1 MLKVSTEYR
10 KGVFFV
16 RIIGR
21 YDNGSKI
28 KEILDIIDELG
39 ISNIVFNL
47 KKLDFLSIEQIK
59 EIYNFKENRKEKNLF
74 IIYDQR
80 KSRLFKNFLPNL
92 DKELDVFSYL

>member
-1 MLKVSTEYR
+1 MLKISTEYR

-28 KEILDIIDELG
+28 KEILNIIDELG

-59 EIYNFKENRKEKNLF
+59 EIYNH
-74 IIYDQR
+74 
-80 KSRLFKNFLPNL
+80 
-92 DKELDVFSYL
+92 YLRSKKK